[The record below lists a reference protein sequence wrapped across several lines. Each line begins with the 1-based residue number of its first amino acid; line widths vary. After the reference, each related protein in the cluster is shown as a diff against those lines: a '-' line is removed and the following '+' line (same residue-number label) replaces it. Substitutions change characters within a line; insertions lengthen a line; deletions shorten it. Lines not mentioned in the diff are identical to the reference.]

1 MQPAEQ
7 RATSRPHEGPWPS
20 PGCLDR
26 GESRR
31 VVARDL
37 TRLTRRVLTGVAW
50 LVAATWM
57 GHACA
62 QESRT
67 WTDASGQHK
76 VEATLVEVQRD
87 AVVLQM
93 ADGSQKTIQLKQL
106 SEADRTYAAEARKAM
121 LAENA
126 AKKKASAEAKKQ
138 GDDVKDEVKAL
149 LDGFRQRVTELQQST
164 PDAAQLRNAIMPMAR
179 ETAQQ
184 AMKLIESAPQSDV
197 AKEVYLWTLR
207 SAPQTPE
214 AAAAATLMI
223 EHFAD
228 SPEMAQLLPLI
239 GRDSRNLDALLKV
252 AKDPTI
258 RALAMFSLAR
268 GLSNDESPAAEKRA
282 IELLREIVAKHAKV
296 EDARRQPLGPQAERL
311 LFAVE
316 NLKIGKVA
324 PDIKGVDLDGVD
336 FKLSDY
342 RGKVVVLDFWG
353 DW

>member
-1 MQPAEQ
+1 M
-7 RATSRPHEGPWPS
+7 
-20 PGCLDR
+20 
-26 GESRR
+26 
-31 VVARDL
+31 
-37 TRLTRRVLTGVAW
+37 
-50 LVAATWM
+50 VAASWM

-67 WTDASGQHK
+67 WTDASGK
-76 VEATLVEVQRD
+76 YTVEATLVEVQRE
-87 AVVLQM
+87 AVVLRM
-93 ADGSQKTIQLKQL
+93 TDGSEKTIPLKQL

-126 AKKKASAEAKKQ
+126 AKKKAMAEARQQ

-149 LDGFRQRVTELQQST
+149 LDGFRQRMTELQQST
-164 PDAAQLRNAIMPMAR
+164 PDAAQLRNAIMPLAR

-184 AMKLIESAPQSDV
+184 AMNLVEAAPQSDV
-197 AKEVYLWTLR
+197 AKEVYLWALQNT
-207 SAPQTPE
+207 PQSPE
-214 AAAAATLMI
+214 GAAATQLLI

-228 SPEMAQLLPLI
+228 SPEIAQLLPLI
-239 GRDSRNLDALLKV
+239 GRNPRNLEALLKV
-252 AKDPTI
+252 AKDPTV
-258 RALAMFSLAR
+258 RGVAMFTLAR
-268 GLSNDESPAAEKRA
+268 TLSYDASPEAESRTA
-282 IELLREIVAKHAKV
+282 ELLREVIAKHASV